1 MASNI
6 SSSYP
11 ALTPILIQIQTE
23 PIAYESIGFSLRT
36 ATFEQTHA
44 SAWIELA
51 LQPANWYHC
60 VSFASAAF

>member
-36 ATFEQTHA
+36 ATFEQTHMHGL
-44 SAWIELA
+44 SSA